1 MGYHMNDFAGRVAR
15 YRQELAALADA
26 RDAAVADLEQ
36 FRDSAAYTSKVA
48 EIDAAHKV
56 ALDALRAEH
65 RPLLTKPLADMRA
78 EVEKKQGDLVVPDQR
93 QLVLLQVLG
102 MKSTV
107 SRSELDRAAA
117 ALQGCP
123 MGLSVLDDL
132 AEKHGHHGCHY
143 NDAPDPDAAL
153 QYIDQMESRLSWFLS
168 AERHNAQYVPGNRE
182 NPGQNDSFDDIR
194 RIQLTRDFQTAEDC
208 CRVFGVI
215 PSDQMAA
222 FESLVE
228 VQA

>member
-1 MGYHMNDFAGRVAR
+1 MGYHMDTFAGRVAR

-65 RPLLTKPLADMRA
+65 RPLLTKPLADMRE
-78 EVEKKQGDLVVPDQR
+78 EVAKKQGDLVVPDQR

>member
-15 YRQELAALADA
+15 YRQELAVLADA

-65 RPLLTKPLADMRA
+65 RPLLVAPLAAMRE
-78 EVEKKQGDLVVPDQR
+78 EVAKKQGDLVVPDQR
-93 QLVLLQVLG
+93 QLVMLQILN

-132 AEKHGHHGCHY
+132 AEKSGHHGCHY

>member
-15 YRQELAALADA
+15 YRQELAELTDLY
-26 RDAAVADLEQ
+26 DAAVEALEKFKGSNGYQ
-36 FRDSAAYTSKVA
+36 PELDKLNANWKR
-48 EIDAAHKV
+48 E
-56 ALDALRAEH
+56 LDALRAEH
-65 RPLLTKPLADMRA
+65 RPLLVAPLAAMRE
-78 EVEKKQGDLVVPDQR
+78 EVAKKQGDLVVPDQR
-93 QLVLLQVLG
+93 QLVMLQILN

-132 AEKHGHHGCHY
+132 AVKHELHGCHY
-143 NDAPDPDAAL
+143 NDGPDPDRVL
-153 QYIDQMESRLSWFLS
+153 QQLDQMESNVGWFLS

-208 CRVFGVI
+208 CRVFGTI
-215 PSDQMAA
+215 PTDKVGE

-228 VQA
+228 IQA

>member
-1 MGYHMNDFAGRVAR
+1 MGFNMDTFAGRVAR
-15 YRQELAALADA
+15 YRQELAALVDA

-78 EVEKKQGDLVVPDQR
+78 EVAKKQGDLVVPDQR

-132 AEKHGHHGCHY
+132 AEKHEIHGCHY
-143 NDAPDPDAAL
+143 NDGPDPDRVL
-153 QYIDQMESRLSWFLS
+153 QQIDQMETAVGWMLS
-168 AERHNAQYVPGNRE
+168 AERHDLKHL
-182 NPGQNDSFDDIR
+182 PGQTPEDIR
-194 RIQLTRDFQTAEDC
+194 RTTLIQEHATAADVA
-208 CRVFGVI
+208 RRFGSI
-215 PSDQMAA
+215 PTDELEG
-222 FESLVE
+222 FESMVE

>member
-15 YRQELAALADA
+15 YRQELAVLADA

-65 RPLLTKPLADMRA
+65 RPLLVAPLAAMRE
-78 EVEKKQGDLVVPDQR
+78 EVAKKQGDLVVPDQR
-93 QLVLLQVLG
+93 QLVMLQILN

-153 QYIDQMESRLSWFLS
+153 QYIDQMENRLSWFLS

-182 NPGQNDSFDDIR
+182 NPGQNDSLDDIKR
-194 RIQLTRDFQTAEDC
+194 AQLTRDFQTAEDC

>member
-15 YRQELAALADA
+15 YRQELAEITGAYDK
-26 RDAAVADLEQ
+26 AVQSLDD
-36 FRDSAAYTSKVA
+36 FKDSASYPAKLGA
-48 EIDAAHKV
+48 LKAAHTA

-78 EVEKKQGDLVVPDQR
+78 EVAKKQGALKLPTAEQI
-93 QLVLLQVLG
+93 VLLQVLQ
-102 MKSTV
+102 MRTSVPK
-107 SRSELDRAAA
+107 SELDRAAKM
-117 ALQGCP
+117 LEGCP
-123 MGLSVLDDL
+123 TGLAVLDDI
-132 AEKHGHHGCHY
+132 AEKSGHHGCHY

>member
-1 MGYHMNDFAGRVAR
+1 MGFNMSNFAARVAR
-15 YRQELAALADA
+15 YRQELAELTDLH
-26 RDAAVADLEQ
+26 DAAVEALEKFKGSNGYQ
-36 FRDSAAYTSKVA
+36 SELDKLNANWKR
-48 EIDAAHKV
+48 E
-56 ALDALRAEH
+56 LDALRAEH
-65 RPLLTKPLADMRA
+65 RPLLVAPLAAMRE
-78 EVEKKQGDLVVPDQR
+78 EVAKKQGDLVVPDQR

-132 AEKHGHHGCHY
+132 AEKHKIHGCHY
-143 NDAPDPDAAL
+143 NAGPDPDAAL
-153 QYIDQMESRLSWFLS
+153 QYIDQMENRLSWFLS

-228 VQA
+228 VQV

>member
-1 MGYHMNDFAGRVAR
+1 MGFNMDTFAGRVAR
-15 YRQELAALADA
+15 YRQELAVLADA

-56 ALDALRAEH
+56 DLDALRAEH
-65 RPLLTKPLADMRA
+65 RPLLVAPLAAMRE
-78 EVEKKQGDLVVPDQR
+78 EVAKKQGDLVVPDQR
-93 QLVLLQVLG
+93 QLVMLQILN

-132 AEKHGHHGCHY
+132 AEKHGHRGCHY
-143 NDAPDPDAAL
+143 NDAPDIDAAL
-153 QYIDQMESRLSWFLS
+153 QYIDQMENRLSWFLS
-168 AERHNAQYVPGNRE
+168 AERHNAKYVPGNRE
-182 NPGQNDSFDDIR
+182 NPGQNDSYDDIR

-228 VQA
+228 IQA

>member
-93 QLVLLQVLG
+93 QLVMLQVLG

-123 MGLSVLDDL
+123 LGLSVLDDL

-143 NDAPDPDAAL
+143 NDGPDPDRVL
-153 QYIDQMESRLSWFLS
+153 QQIDQMESNVGWFLS

-208 CRVFGVI
+208 CRVFGTI
-215 PSDQMAA
+215 PTDQMDA

>member
-78 EVEKKQGDLVVPDQR
+78 EVAKKQGDLVVPDQR

-107 SRSELDRAAA
+107 SRSEVDRAAA

-228 VQA
+228 IQA

>member
-1 MGYHMNDFAGRVAR
+1 MGYNMSNFAGRVAR
-15 YRQELAALADA
+15 YRQELAVLADA

-48 EIDAAHKV
+48 AIDAAHKV

-65 RPLLTKPLADMRA
+65 RPLLVAPLAAMRE
-78 EVEKKQGDLVVPDQR
+78 EVAKKQGDLVVPDQR
-93 QLVLLQVLG
+93 QLVMLQILN

-153 QYIDQMESRLSWFLS
+153 QYIDQMENRLSWFLS

-228 VQA
+228 IQA

>member
-1 MGYHMNDFAGRVAR
+1 MGFNMDTFAGRVAR
-15 YRQELAALADA
+15 YRQELAALVDA

-78 EVEKKQGDLVVPDQR
+78 EVAKRMGALKLPTAEQI
-93 QLVLLQVLG
+93 VLLQVLQ
-102 MKSTV
+102 MRTSVPK
-107 SRSELDRAAA
+107 SELDRAAKM
-117 ALQGCP
+117 LEGCP

-132 AEKHGHHGCHY
+132 AEKHGHRRGY
-143 NDAPDPDAAL
+143 SAGPDPDRVL
-153 QYIDQMESRLSWFLS
+153 QQIDQMETAVGWMLS
-168 AERHNAQYVPGNRE
+168 AERHDLKHL
-182 NPGQNDSFDDIR
+182 PGQTPEDIR
-194 RIQLTRDFQTAEDC
+194 RTTLIQEHATAADC
-208 CRVFGVI
+208 VHRFGSV
-215 PSDQMAA
+215 PTDELEG
-222 FESLVE
+222 FESMVE